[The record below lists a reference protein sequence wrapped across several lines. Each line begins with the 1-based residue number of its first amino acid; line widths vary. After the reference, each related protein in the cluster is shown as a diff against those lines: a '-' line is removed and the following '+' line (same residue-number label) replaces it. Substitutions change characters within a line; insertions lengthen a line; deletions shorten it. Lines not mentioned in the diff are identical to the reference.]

1 MIEIEGPWFKDERG
15 RTLLLRGVNLGGSS
29 KVPFLHGATHLREG
43 FYLRFSA

>member
-1 MIEIEGPWFKDERG
+1 MIEIEGPWFKDEHG

-29 KVPFLHGATHLREG
+29 KVPFPHGATHLREG